1 MFQTSM
7 DSYTPDSLFRNF
19 HFRASQTFFQPISRI
34 TTSLVIHTLISSHG
48 FSLREQVSHVG
59 GVTRAA

>member
-19 HFRASQTFFQPISRI
+19 HFRASQTFFSRI